1 MVAVEALAAGI
12 PVVSTNHP
20 ATVEGVGDSAYLVN
34 PYADFDDWEWAL
46 SEVLEDRESWVRAA
60 EERISFLRD
69 RQQIQVLALIDFI
82 QGFL

>member
-1 MVAVEALAAGI
+1 
-12 PVVSTNHP
+12 
-20 ATVEGVGDSAYLVN
+20 VEGVGDSAYLVN

-69 RQQIQVLALIDFI
+69 RQRIQVVALMDFI
-82 QGFL
+82 RGFL